1 VTTAREALR
10 WNGWGRLGESTEL
23 SGPREQALLA
33 ELGRRLGRP
42 LARAAA
48 PVELDSVRPPPSKL
62 APAALAQLR
71 AACGDDAVRTS
82 AFERVTH
89 ALGRSL
95 PDLLRLRRGEIER
108 FPEAVVYP
116 GDEGAVAAV
125 LRIAAGADLAV
136 VPFGGGSSVV
146 GGVEPRSGPG
156 QAGAL
161 SLDTARLGRLLRLDR
176 ESGTATF
183 QAGVDGPALEA
194 ALAAHGL
201 TLGHFPQSFEHST
214 LGGWIATRSVGQQ
227 SDGYGGI
234 DDLLVAV
241 RMVTPEGV
249 IRTIEVPRSA
259 TGPDWNHLVLGSEGA
274 LGVIVEATVRVRPAP
289 RASEIRALLFRDF
302 AGGLAAARELHGE
315 DVGLGMVRLSDPAE
329 TELSLLLRRDPARRV
344 DVAAGALALAARAG
358 WGRGRCTLLYGAE
371 GSDAGAVH
379 RALRR
384 ARAIGWRHGGLPL
397 GGAPGRAWRRERF
410 RTPYLRDWL
419 LDHGVAVDTMETA
432 FPWSRVARGH
442 RSVTDALHGALGAH
456 AGAGLAMAHLSHGY
470 PDGACLYFTALW
482 AVDES
487 RPLEQWAAIKRD
499 VTDAIVAAGGTLS
512 HHHGV
517 GVDHAAWL
525 ARERGSLALAA
536 LRAAKAA
543 LDPRGVMNPG
553 KLL

>member
-1 VTTAREALR
+1 MTIARETLR
-10 WNGWGRLGESTEL
+10 WNGWGRLGESMEL
-23 SGPREQALLA
+23 SGARERALLA

-42 LARAAA
+42 LARGPA
-48 PVELDSVRPPPSKL
+48 PVELDALRPPPPKL
-62 APAALAQLR
+62 APATLGQLR

-116 GDEGAVAAV
+116 ADEGSVAAV
-125 LRIAAGADLAV
+125 LRIAAEADLAV

-161 SLDTARLGRLLRLDR
+161 ALDTTRLDRLLRVDR

-194 ALAAHGL
+194 ALAGHGL

-249 IRTIEVPRSA
+249 VRTIEVPRSA
-259 TGPDWNHLVLGSEGA
+259 AGPDWNHLVLGSEGV

-289 RASEIRALLFRDF
+289 RASSIRALLLRDW
-302 AGGLAAARELHGE
+302 AGGLAAVREIQAE
-315 DVGLGMVRLSDPAE
+315 RVPIAMARLSDAAE
-329 TELSLLLRRDPARRV
+329 TELTLLLRKDPARRV
-344 DVAAGALALAARAG
+344 DPAATALDLAARAG
-358 WGRGRCTLLYGAE
+358 WRTGRCVLLYGAD
-371 GSDAGAVH
+371 GGARTV
-379 RALRR
+379 RAAMRR
-384 ARAIGWRHGGLPL
+384 ARAIGLRHGGLPL
-397 GGAPGRAWRRERF
+397 GAAPGRAWRRERF

-432 FPWSRVARGH
+432 FPWSRVPRGH
-442 RSVTDALHGALGAH
+442 QAVTDALRGALAAH
-456 AGAGLAMAHLSHGY
+456 AGTGLVMAHLSHAY

-482 AVDES
+482 PLDEA
-487 RPLEQWAAIKRD
+487 RPLDQWAAIKRD
-499 VTDAIVAAGGTLS
+499 ATDAIATAGGTVS

-517 GVDHAAWL
+517 GVDHAPWL
-525 ARERGSLALAA
+525 ARERGTLALAA
-536 LRAAKAA
+536 LRGAKAA
-543 LDPRGVMNPG
+543 LDPRGLMNPG

>member
-1 VTTAREALR
+1 VTIAREALR
-10 WNGWGRLGESTEL
+10 WNGWGRLGESIEL

-42 LARAAA
+42 LSRAPA
-48 PVELDSVRPPPSKL
+48 PVELDALRPPPSKL
-62 APAALAQLR
+62 AAATVAQLR

-108 FPEAVVYP
+108 FPEAVLYP
-116 GDEGAVAAV
+116 ADEGAVAAV
-125 LRIAAGADLAV
+125 LRIAADADLAV

-156 QAGAL
+156 QEGAL
-161 SLDTARLGRLLRLDR
+161 ALDTTRLDGLLRLDR
-176 ESGTATF
+176 ESDTATF

-249 IRTIEVPRSA
+249 VRTIEVPRSA
-259 TGPDWNHLVLGSEGA
+259 TGPDWNHLVLGSEGV

-289 RASEIRALLFRDF
+289 RASEIRALLFRDW
-302 AGGLAAARELHGE
+302 AGGLAAVREMHGAG
-315 DVGLGMVRLSDPAE
+315 VPLSMARLSDAAE

-344 DVAAGALALAARAG
+344 DPAARALELAARAG
-358 WGRGRCTLLYGAE
+358 WGEGRCTLLYGAD
-371 GSDAGAVH
+371 GDARAV
-379 RALRR
+379 RGALRR

-397 GGAPGRAWRRERF
+397 GAAPGRSWRRERF
-410 RTPYLRDWL
+410 RTPYLREWL

-432 FPWSRVARGH
+432 FPWSRIANGH
-442 RSVTDALHGALGAH
+442 QSVMDALRGALGAH

-482 AVDES
+482 PLDEA
-487 RPLEQWAAIKRD
+487 RPIEQWAAIKRD
-499 VTDAIVAAGGTLS
+499 VTDAILAAGGTLS

-525 ARERGSLALAA
+525 ARERGTLALAA

-543 LDPRGVMNPG
+543 LDPRGLMNPG

>member
-1 VTTAREALR
+1 VTIAREALR
-10 WNGWGRLGESTEL
+10 WNGWGRLGESIEL

-42 LARAAA
+42 LSRAPA
-48 PVELDSVRPPPSKL
+48 PVELDALRPPPSKL
-62 APAALAQLR
+62 AAATVAQLR

-108 FPEAVVYP
+108 FPEAVLYP
-116 GDEGAVAAV
+116 ADEGAVAAV
-125 LRIAAGADLAV
+125 LRIAADADLAV

-156 QAGAL
+156 QEGAL
-161 SLDTARLGRLLRLDR
+161 ALDTTRLDGLLRLDR
-176 ESGTATF
+176 ESDTATF

-249 IRTIEVPRSA
+249 VRTIEVPRSA
-259 TGPDWNHLVLGSEGA
+259 TGPDWNHLVLGSEGV

-289 RASEIRALLFRDF
+289 RASEIRALLFRDW
-302 AGGLAAARELHGE
+302 AGGLAAVREMHRAGVPLS
-315 DVGLGMVRLSDPAE
+315 LARLSDAAE

-344 DVAAGALALAARAG
+344 DPAARALELAARAG
-358 WGRGRCTLLYGAE
+358 WGEGRCTLLYGAD
-371 GSDAGAVH
+371 GDARAV
-379 RALRR
+379 RGALRR

-397 GGAPGRAWRRERF
+397 GAAPGRSWRRERF
-410 RTPYLRDWL
+410 RTPYLREWL

-432 FPWSRVARGH
+432 FPWSRIANGH
-442 RSVTDALHGALGAH
+442 QSVMDALRGALGAH

-482 AVDES
+482 PLDEA
-487 RPLEQWAAIKRD
+487 RPIEQWAAIKRD
-499 VTDAIVAAGGTLS
+499 VTDAILAAGGTLS

-525 ARERGSLALAA
+525 ARERGTLALAA

-543 LDPRGVMNPG
+543 LDPRGLMNPG